1 MRVGALRKLLQPA
14 PRRAMSSSA
23 QKLDPVQEAL
33 LQEQCILVDESDRA
47 LGQASKRECHTL
59 DAATGLSPL
68 HRAFSLF
75 VFNERNEL
83 LMQQRSDAKITF
95 PGKLKIIIK
104 KKKNHNNKK
113 VKTWALPMK
122 LGGS

>member
-1 MRVGALRKLLQPA
+1 
-14 PRRAMSSSA
+14 MSSSA
-23 QKLDPVQEAL
+23 QKLDPVQGAL
-33 LQEQCILVDESDRA
+33 LQEQCILVDENDRA

-95 PGKLKIIIK
+95 PGKLK
-104 KKKNHNNKK
+104 KKKNHNPNNKK
-113 VKTWALPMK
+113 SKLHSQKKFVVLLCAKTWALPME